1 MEQTI
6 GFGDKASNERIGDG
20 AATELIWAGEEREAA
35 LGRMGLGHWAG
46 GAPVDGFGWAGARAG
61 RDWRRACG
69 WIWLGGSSSRK
80 GLGVAACSGGKGSE
94 KDAPARAEILGCGGG
109 ALERRFW
116 GAATARSSG
125 ISAAGRVWWQP
136 EARARR
142 QAAAVARRHG
152 GGARRHGAEPSGIGV
167 ERSCG
172 GSAGSAGWSGGG
184 AKADAPQF
192 PCCLLF
198 GLG

>member
-94 KDAPARAEILGCGGG
+94 KDA
-109 ALERRFW
+109 
-116 GAATARSSG
+116 AAARSSG
-125 ISAAGRVWWQP
+125 DFGMRWRR
-136 EARARR
+136 ARAGFQQQVGFGGSRR
-142 QAAAVARRHG
+142 RARG
-152 GGARRHGAEPSGIGV
+152 GRQRLRRGGMEAGARRHGAEPSGIGV

-172 GSAGSAGWSGGG
+172 GSAGSAGWSAGG

-192 PCCLLF
+192 PCCLLV

>member
-1 MEQTI
+1 L
-6 GFGDKASNERIGDG
+6 G
-20 AATELIWAGEEREAA
+20 WERERSCVGEDGIGA
-35 LGRMGLGHWAG
+35 LG
-46 GAPVDGFGWAGARAG
+46 
-61 RDWRRACG
+61 WRSACG

-80 GLGVAACSGGKGSE
+80 GLEESLWMDLARWELEQEGIGGSSVLWREGIREGCAC
-94 KDAPARAEILGCGGG
+94 G

-116 GAATARSSG
+116 GAAAARSSG

-142 QAAAVARRHG
+142 QAAAAARRHG

-172 GSAGSAGWSGGG
+172 GSAGSAGWSAGG
-184 AKADAPQF
+184 AKEADALQF
-192 PCCLLF
+192 PCSLLV

>member
-46 GAPVDGFGWAGARAG
+46 GAPVDGFGWAGARAA

-94 KDAPARAEILGCGGG
+94 KDAPAV
-109 ALERRFW
+109 
-116 GAATARSSG
+116 RSSG
-125 ISAAGRVWWQP
+125 DFGVRRRRARAGFQQQVGFGGSRRRARGGRQRLGA
-136 EARARR
+136 EARRGAFGDRGRAELRR
-142 QAAAVARRHG
+142 ERR
-152 GGARRHGAEPSGIGV
+152 V
-167 ERSCG
+167 ERWRSQG
-172 GSAGSAGWSGGG
+172 RRTAVS
-184 AKADAPQF
+184 
-192 PCCLLF
+192 LLF
-198 GLG
+198 ALWAGLKCRGTKNFFGL

>member
-20 AATELIWAGEEREAA
+20 AATELIWAGKEREAA

-61 RDWRRACG
+61 RDWRSACG

-94 KDAPARAEILGCGGG
+94 KDA
-109 ALERRFW
+109 
-116 GAATARSSG
+116 AAARSSG

-142 QAAAVARRHG
+142 QAAAAARRHG

-172 GSAGSAGWSGGG
+172 GSAGWSAGG
-184 AKADAPQF
+184 AKEADALQF
-192 PCCLLF
+192 PCSLLV